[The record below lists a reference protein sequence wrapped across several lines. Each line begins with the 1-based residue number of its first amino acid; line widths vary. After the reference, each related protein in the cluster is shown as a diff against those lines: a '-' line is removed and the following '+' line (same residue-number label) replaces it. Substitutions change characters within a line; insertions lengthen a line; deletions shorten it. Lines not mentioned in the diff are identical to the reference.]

1 MHLLV
6 LQLWEVGGQET
17 DLFCCMSSQCD
28 FLFEL
33 NCSNPTA
40 QLRLLLLVGV
50 IRNDNCWR
58 HRSECIGSI
67 NRDLAF
73 YDGVAEGQTIGRC
86 RQINIVPDADVA
98 TADAANPVPTHRCM
112 ERGIVGSEQTTIV
125 IGGLFVFELRATGVG
140 TLLYL
145 YGQHIH
151 SIAQIASDVGLATH
165 EGTFDAVHLLSVEP
179 DVRLPVDAV
188 EVQEHTLSLHLVGHA
203 ELTAIPEVA
212 VEERFAREHEV
223 IVVVRVGQGTSVH
236 IRHEHRSGHRG
247 CRPRGGVEPL
257 AGNLCTRS
265 LHLRGS
271 LQAPVAAI

>member
-1 MHLLV
+1 MHLLI
-6 LQLWEVGGQET
+6 LQLWEVGRQEV
-17 DLFCCMSSQCD
+17 DFLGSMSRQCD

-33 NCSNPTA
+33 NRSNPTV

-50 IRNDNCWR
+50 IRNDDCWR
-58 HRSECIGSI
+58 HRSKCIGSI
-67 NRDLAF
+67 DCDLAF

-98 TADAANPVPTHRCM
+98 TADAANPVPAHRCM
-112 ERGIVGSEQTTIV
+112 ERGIIGSEQTTIV
-125 IGGLFVFELRATGVG
+125 IGGLLVLEFRATRMG

-145 YGQHIH
+145 YSQHIH

-165 EGTFDAVHLLSVEP
+165 EGTFDAVRLLSVEP

-188 EVQEHTLSLHLVGHA
+188 EVQEHTLSLHLVGYA
-203 ELTAIPEVA
+203 ELTAIPEVTI
-212 VEERFAREHEV
+212 EERFAREHKV

-236 IRHEHRSGHRG
+236 IRHEHRGGHSS
-247 CRPRGGVEPL
+247 CRPRRGVEPF

-265 LHLRGS
+265 LYL
-271 LQAPVAAI
+271 

>member
-17 DLFCCMSSQCD
+17 DFFVSMSRQCD

-33 NCSNPTA
+33 NRSNPTV

-50 IRNDNCWR
+50 IRNDYCWR

-73 YDGVAEGQTIGRC
+73 YDRVGERKACGRC
-86 RQINIVPDADVA
+86 CQINVVPDADVA
-98 TADAANPVPTHRCM
+98 TADAANPVPAHRCM
-112 ERGIVGSEQTTIV
+112 ERGVVGSEQTTIV

-145 YGQHIH
+145 YSHHIY

-179 DVRLPVDAV
+179 DVRFPVDAV
-188 EVQEHTLSLHLVGHA
+188 EVQEHPLSLHLIRHA
-203 ELTAIPEVA
+203 ELTAIPEVT
-212 VEERFAREHEV
+212 VEERFAREHKV
-223 IVVVRVGQGTSVH
+223 IVVVRIG
-236 IRHEHRSGHRG
+236 
-247 CRPRGGVEPL
+247 
-257 AGNLCTRS
+257 
-265 LHLRGS
+265 
-271 LQAPVAAI
+271 